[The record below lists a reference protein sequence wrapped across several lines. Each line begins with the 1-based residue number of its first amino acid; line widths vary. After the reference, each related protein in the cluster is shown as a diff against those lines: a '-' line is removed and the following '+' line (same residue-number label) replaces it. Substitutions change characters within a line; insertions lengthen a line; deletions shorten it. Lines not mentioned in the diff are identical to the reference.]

1 MIRVYYISIQGIQ
14 NCGIATTN
22 FRKNEQKGESEV
34 CVCESRRGERHR
46 GKCEVLLYRG
56 HGGGGGRVIG
66 WRLKASSSSRG
77 DKSLDRSKK
86 GVSSSPPLILLNK
99 FWYIAPTYSL
109 ICINFHWFLC
119 ITIFLWGAKTLG
131 CWFKAVCKTFE
142 DHGYAKIVW
151 DTSDFFFSSLFLF
164 VFVICN
170 QPPPFVQTSENE
182 WIPIRGFELKMIN
195 PNLMFV
201 FVLIF

>member
-1 MIRVYYISIQGIQ
+1 M
-14 NCGIATTN
+14 
-22 FRKNEQKGESEV
+22 
-34 CVCESRRGERHR
+34 CVCEWRRGERHR

-56 HGGGGGRVIG
+56 HGGGGGRVLG

-86 GVSSSPPLILLNK
+86 GVSSSPPLILVNK
-99 FWYIAPTYSL
+99 FLYIAPTYSL

-119 ITIFLWGAKTLG
+119 ITIFRWGAKTLG

-151 DTSDFFFSSLFLF
+151 DTSDFFFFFLSFSLSLYFAINLL
-164 VFVICN
+164 
-170 QPPPFVQTSENE
+170 PLSKL
-182 WIPIRGFELKMIN
+182 LKMNEYQYVGLNIRW
-195 PNLMFV
+195 
-201 FVLIF
+201 